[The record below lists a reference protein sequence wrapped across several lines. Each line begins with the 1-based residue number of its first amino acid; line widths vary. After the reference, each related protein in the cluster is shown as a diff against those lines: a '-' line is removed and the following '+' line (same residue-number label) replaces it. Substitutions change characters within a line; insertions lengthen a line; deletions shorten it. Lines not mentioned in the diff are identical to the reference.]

1 MFPTAAVCGLYI
13 DHPQARYFAVGD
25 IGDDQLADYAAR
37 KQESPQDLLRFL
49 ANKR

>member
-37 KQESPQDLLRFL
+37 KQVSPQDLLRFL